1 MTDRSSGDLDLL
13 RGQMKNEV
21 VKCLEILNNTY
32 DQEDLFINYR
42 SFITFQLCFSFDNE
56 DVFFFNQQ
64 TQFRKLKRKRE
75 AYCICPHFFFFSV
88 CSFSLTFQGS
98 FLKIIFFLEVP
109 VVARSNE
116 PD

>member
-42 SFITFQLCFSFDNE
+42 SFITFQLRFSFDNE

-75 AYCICPHFFFFSV
+75 AYCICPHFFFFFSV
-88 CSFSLTFQGS
+88 
-98 FLKIIFFLEVP
+98 FFLLDVP
-109 VVARSNE
+109 GFLFENYFLSGSSRCGSQ
-116 PD
+116 